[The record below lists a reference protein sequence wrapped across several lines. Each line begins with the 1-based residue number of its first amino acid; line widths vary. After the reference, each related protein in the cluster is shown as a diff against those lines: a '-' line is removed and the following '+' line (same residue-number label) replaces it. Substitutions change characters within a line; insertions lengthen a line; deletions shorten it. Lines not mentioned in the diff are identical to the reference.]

1 MERRGLLDVA
11 GGASIRGS
19 VIRSLNLALFLFAA
33 TLPGNS
39 QASRPADSDPDISRR
54 VKQLAVEN
62 RWSEIVRELE
72 TLPNKDA
79 DIDYY
84 YGSALAQ
91 LGRLDD
97 ARQAFLAG
105 YRLSPRDKRFP
116 VELAG
121 VAFKQKRYPAA
132 AHWLRRAVH
141 IDPTDRYANDF
152 LGTVYFLEDN
162 LDAAL
167 KYWNRI
173 GKPYIERVRPD
184 HPLRIRPALLDRA
197 LTFSPAAELR
207 LADLETTRVRL
218 EGLGIFPTP
227 RVQLAA
233 APEGKFDAIL
243 NLQERNGW
251 GNNVWEG
258 LISTFSGVAYQ
269 TIYPE
274 YDNLGR
280 SAVNVASLVRWD
292 AQKRRLAAALSSPL
306 HQNPKW
312 RYRASFDL
320 RNENWDIR
328 NSFEGVA
335 PVLGALNL
343 RRQAASG
350 GIDSFNSGRWGW
362 SAGAEFSHR
371 DYRNVVPGSVLTPQL
386 LLEGSQLKQV
396 AQVHYMPLLVPEHR
410 LSVNTTASS
419 QVARIWSQPAH
430 AFVKLDGSLQAQWFP
445 ESQGDDYAV
454 QAQVRAGSTSGQP
467 PFDELYMLGME
478 RDNDLWMRAH
488 IGTREGRKGSASL
501 GRRYFLA
508 NHEIDKNVYS
518 NGLITVKLSPF
529 LDSGKSTD
537 PSGSLGSQK
546 WLWDTGLEAKL
557 RVLGVRLTFVYG
569 KDLRTGN
576 NAYYF
581 TAGR

>member
-1 MERRGLLDVA
+1 MDVA

-19 VIRSLNLALFLFAA
+19 VIRSLKLALFLFAA

-54 VKQLAVEN
+54 VKRLAVEN
-62 RWSEIVRELE
+62 RWSEIVGELE

-105 YRLSPRDKRFP
+105 YRLTPRDQRFP

-141 IDPTDRYANDF
+141 IDPRDRYANDF
-152 LGTVYFLEDN
+152 LGTVYFLEGN
-162 LDAAL
+162 LEAAL

-173 GKPYIERVRPD
+173 GKPYIERVQPD
-184 HPLRIRPALLDRA
+184 HPLHIRPALLDRA
-197 LTFSPAAELR
+197 LMFSPAAELR
-207 LADLETTRVRL
+207 LPDLETTRVRL
-218 EGLGIFPTP
+218 ESLGVFPTP
-227 RVQLAA
+227 RIQLAA
-233 APEGKFDAIL
+233 GPEGKFDAIL

-269 TIYPE
+269 TIYPK
-274 YDNLGR
+274 YDNLGG
-280 SAVNVASLVRWD
+280 SAVNVTSLVRWD

-320 RNENWDIR
+320 RDENWDIR

-410 LSVNTTASS
+410 LSVNTAMSS
-419 QVARIWSQPAH
+419 QVARIWSRPAH
-430 AFVKLDGSLQAQWFP
+430 VFVKLEGSLLAQWFP

-454 QAQVRAGSTSGQP
+454 QGQVRAGSISGQP

-478 RDNDLWMRAH
+478 RDNNLWMRAH
-488 IGTREGRKGSASL
+488 IGTRDDRKGSAPL

-529 LDSGKSTD
+529 LDSGKITD

-557 RVLGVRLTFVYG
+557 RVLGVGLTFVYG